1 MNYSIHD
8 LFLDASLHLCMRK
21 GLSVGLS
28 LGPSV
33 GNFFMPKLDGFTH
46 ETHQG
51 DPTMTLLNVHSVL
64 SVLNFLNVLI
74 MPKDTSMACWA
85 LFELTISFNDRP
97 TGPRSDLLSRKFKV

>member
-1 MNYSIHD
+1 MNHSIHN

-64 SVLNFLNVLI
+64 GVLNVLSVLMEPDVI
-74 MPKDTSMACWA
+74 NM
-85 LFELTISFNDRP
+85 L
-97 TGPRSDLLSRKFKV
+97 